1 MKPNLATAIANR
13 DTGALAR
20 MAQSSTPQKVVNTQ
34 AEQLVDLLFKNLK
47 QIFPAAVNTTFKN
60 PSDEPDAKRQ
70 WIAAFA
76 ENGIT
81 TREQLQNGMR
91 HARASDNPFW
101 PAVGQFIKWCKQED
115 HAALGLPDEGQ
126 LYDMFKKY
134 CSVRGWGKFSWPS
147 NACYWMVTK
156 IYSEMRSK
164 NLTDSEVRKLCV
176 SELKIMANKIKTGEK
191 IPDPV
196 LMVEKKRT
204 PSDEDYAIRSLW
216 YLKRSL
222 GCNLTLEEYRHQ
234 FYDAQLKM
242 LRK

>member
-13 DTGALAR
+13 DAGALAR
-20 MAQSSTPQKVVNTQ
+20 MAQSSTPQKVVNPQ
-34 AEQLVDLLFKNLK
+34 AEQLVDVLFRNLK
-47 QIFPAAVNTTFKN
+47 QIFPAAVNTIFKN
-60 PSDEPDAKRQ
+60 ESDELAAKRQ

-115 HAALGLPDEGQ
+115 FTQLGLPTETE
-126 LYDMFKKY
+126 LYEVFKKY
-134 CSVRGWGKFSWPS
+134 CSERGWRRFNWPS

-164 NLTDSEVRKLCV
+164 SLTDSEVKKLCAK
-176 SELKIMANKIKTGEK
+176 ELRSMTARIKSGETIPAPALQVEHKITPTSRNK
-191 IPDPV
+191 
-196 LMVEKKRT
+196 
-204 PSDEDYAIRSLW
+204 SLSIIAS
-216 YLKRSL
+216 LKQKHGFR
-222 GCNLTLEEYRHQ
+222 
-234 FYDAQLKM
+234 
-242 LRK
+242 